1 MSSVCSSI
9 EDLCPYIC
17 LQVQGPPHSRYS
29 LLWRRWFVF
38 LTGVVFALS
47 LTKGIFF
54 PGDLLHLQSTD
65 LSLGEEVMTRAD
77 DISKQ
82 RLEAQFQAALVQH

>member
-1 MSSVCSSI
+1 MSLHLSTSSGSTTFKIFLIVAEVVCVPNWSCVCSFI
-9 EDLCPYIC
+9 DE
-17 LQVQGPPHSRYS
+17 GH
-29 LLWRRWFVF
+29 
-38 LTGVVFALS
+38 
-47 LTKGIFF
+47 FF

-82 RLEAQFQAALVQH
+82 RLEAHSRLL